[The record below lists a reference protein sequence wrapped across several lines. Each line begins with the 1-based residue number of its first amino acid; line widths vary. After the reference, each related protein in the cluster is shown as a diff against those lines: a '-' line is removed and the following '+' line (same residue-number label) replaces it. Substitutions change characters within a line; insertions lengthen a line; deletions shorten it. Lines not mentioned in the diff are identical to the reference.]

1 MLDLKSSKELLF
13 VFTLSS
19 KLELI
24 KFLFSKCIESA
35 DNLKLY
41 SDHKWI
47 LHMRSILA
55 DERTLKRTI
64 IHLSK
69 GSFSQ
74 FYESLT
80 RTLESSDLFFHLTN
94 KLKSIVSAIIKI
106 NIQVESSNAFSM
118 IVKET
123 C

>member
-1 MLDLKSSKELLF
+1 MQNNHQFKQELIILLF
-13 VFTLSS
+13 NNVY
-19 KLELI
+19 
-24 KFLFSKCIESA
+24 LFVCLESA

-41 SDHKWI
+41 TDNKWI
-47 LHMRSILA
+47 THMRSILS

-64 IHLSK
+64 LHLSK

-74 FYESLT
+74 FYESLI